1 MTRRPDESM
10 TLLREVME
18 RPLDPGYAAA
28 AERRAQSPDGG
39 TRRAA
44 WVTVTVF
51 LVAAAIGLVVTVAAV
66 TLRAPQ
72 PAAAEAR
79 TLLETEL
86 ADRERQADALGAEV
100 DGLSDEVEA
109 LRSQTFDD
117 QDPDVQ
123 AALLRDGV
131 VSGSVA
137 VEGGGLLLTLADASA
152 LAGAEIDTDSRVHDD
167 DLQRVVNSLWYA
179 GAEAISINGRRL
191 TPLSAIRSA
200 GQAILVDLQP
210 VSSPYRITAVGDP
223 TTMQT
228 EFAKSPGASFIL
240 TLSSFG
246 IQSSTT
252 PQSSGLSVPADPS
265 IQTFYAQP
273 LDSNQDD
280 ADDTDADSTSTEP
293 PTSDPESTP

>member
-1 MTRRPDESM
+1 MARRPDESM

-28 AERRAQSPDGG
+28 AERRAQNPDGASN
-39 TRRAA
+39 RPM

-51 LVAAAIGLVVTVAAV
+51 VVAVLMGLIVTISAVA
-66 TLRAPQ
+66 LRAPQ

-86 ADRERQADALGAEV
+86 ADRERQAEDLGAEV
-100 DGLSDEVEA
+100 DALSVEVES
-109 LRSQTFDD
+109 LRAETFDD
-117 QDPDVQ
+117 QDPSVR
-123 AALLRDGV
+123 ASLLRDGV
-131 VSGSVA
+131 VSGTVA
-137 VEGGGLLLTLADASA
+137 VEGGGLLVTLADASA
-152 LAGAEIDTDSRVHDD
+152 LAGAEIDQDSRVHDD
-167 DLQRVVNSLWYA
+167 DIQRVVNSLWYS

-191 TPLSAIRSA
+191 TPLSAVRSA

-210 VSSPYRITAVGDP
+210 VASPYRITAIGDP

-228 EFAKSPGASFIL
+228 EFAKSPGASFVL

-252 PQSSGLSVPADPS
+252 PQTNGLTAPADGS
-265 IQTFYAQP
+265 IRTFYAQP
-273 LDSNQDD
+273 VDSIDD
-280 ADDTDADSTSTEP
+280 ETDTSGSPSEQ
-293 PTSDPESTP
+293 PTTDQESTP

>member
-10 TLLREVME
+10 TLIREVME

-28 AERRAQSPDGG
+28 AERRAQQGDAAP
-39 TRRAA
+39 RRPL
-44 WVTVTVF
+44 WITVTVF
-51 LVAAAIGLVVTVAAV
+51 VVAALMGLVVTVAVV

-86 ADRERQADALGAEV
+86 ADREAEADVLGTQV
-100 DGLSDEVEA
+100 DELSDEVES
-109 LRSQTFDD
+109 LRAETFDD
-117 QDPDVQ
+117 QEPAVQ
-123 AALLRDGV
+123 DALVRDGV
-131 VSGSVA
+131 VSGSMA
-137 VEGGGLLLTLADASA
+137 VTGGGLKVTLADASA
-152 LAGAEIDTDSRVHDD
+152 LAGADIDSDSRVHDD
-167 DLQRVVNSLWYA
+167 DLQRVVNSLWYS
-179 GAEAISINGRRL
+179 GAEAISINDRRL

-210 VSSPYRITAVGDP
+210 VSSPYKITAIGDP
-223 TTMQT
+223 TSLQT

-252 PQSSGLSVPADPS
+252 PQSSGLVAPADGS
-265 IQTFYAQP
+265 IRTFYAEP
-273 LDSNQDD
+273 VDSTDD
-280 ADDTDADSTSTEP
+280 ASS
-293 PTSDPESTP
+293 SDQSSAQTTPDQENTP